1 MGAAAQ
7 SVGGAVD
14 TSATGGKPVVDE
26 SKPKTSIQF
35 RFHNGQRAAIDVNHS
50 HTVADLH
57 TYIQFVAPV
66 EGSYQLVS
74 GFPPKPLNDPSA
86 TIEAAG
92 LIKAS
97 ITQKL
102 I

>member
-1 MGAAAQ
+1 MN
-7 SVGGAVD
+7 
-14 TSATGGKPVVDE
+14 ATGGKPVVDE

-35 RFHNGQRAAIDVNHS
+35 RFHNGQRAAIDVNLT

-57 TYIQFVAPV
+57 TYICFAAPV
-66 EGSYQLVS
+66 DGSYALLS
-74 GFPPKPLNDPSA
+74 GFPPRPLTDPSK

-92 LIKAS
+92 LTKAS

-102 I
+102 Q